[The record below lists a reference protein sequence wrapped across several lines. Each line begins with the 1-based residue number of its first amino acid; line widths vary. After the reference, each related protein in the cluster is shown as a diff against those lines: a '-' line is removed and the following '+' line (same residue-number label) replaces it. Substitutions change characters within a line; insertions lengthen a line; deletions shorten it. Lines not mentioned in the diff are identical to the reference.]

1 MTLVCLELLDNVKNM
16 LQVCGCVYPE
26 VKWRK
31 PESQR
36 ACCRAGKLK
45 RLLSPPEEVK
55 QGKKQRLHKRKVRL
69 RGMLGSG

>member
-45 RLLSPPEEVK
+45 GLLSPPEEVK
-55 QGKKQRLHKRKVRL
+55 QGGKQRLHKRKVRL